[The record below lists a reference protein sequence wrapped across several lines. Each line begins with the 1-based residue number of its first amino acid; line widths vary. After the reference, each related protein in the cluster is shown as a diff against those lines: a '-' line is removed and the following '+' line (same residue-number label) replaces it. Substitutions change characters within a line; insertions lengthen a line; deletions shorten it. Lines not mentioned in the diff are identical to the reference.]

1 VVFCSSA
8 NLISIG
14 NIHQTPLVFTFT
26 NAKGNIHA
34 MNNPWERTMNRVH
47 IKDFANQLGQTE
59 AAILLGMTQGG
70 LSKAIRVGRDVY
82 VTRHADGTY
91 TAEEVRPFPSQ
102 SLKKS
107 AA

>member
-1 VVFCSSA
+1 
-8 NLISIG
+8 
-14 NIHQTPLVFTFT
+14 
-26 NAKGNIHA
+26 
-34 MNNPWERTMNRVH
+34 MNRVH
-47 IKDFANQLGQTE
+47 IKEFANQLGQTE

-82 VTRHADGTY
+82 VTKQEDGTY

-102 SLKKS
+102 NQLKKS

>member
-1 VVFCSSA
+1 MS
-8 NLISIG
+8 
-14 NIHQTPLVFTFT
+14 
-26 NAKGNIHA
+26 
-34 MNNPWERTMNRVH
+34 NPWEKTMNRVH
-47 IKDFANQLGQTE
+47 IKEFANKLGQTE

-82 VTRHADGTY
+82 VTRQEDGTY

-102 SLKKS
+102 TISKKS

>member
-1 VVFCSSA
+1 
-8 NLISIG
+8 
-14 NIHQTPLVFTFT
+14 
-26 NAKGNIHA
+26 
-34 MNNPWERTMNRVH
+34 MNRVH
-47 IKDFANQLGQTE
+47 IKEFANQLGQTE

-82 VTRHADGTY
+82 VTKQADGTY

-102 SLKKS
+102 TIAKKS